1 MVSVPPVSL
10 GNAAGWAEARI
21 PSTENT
27 GMTSMLQAA
36 ALGQQAQLRKQEIEK
51 GKKAAKDEKRIEQYQ
66 SLFVDAHA
74 VKDRKLM
81 AEAING
87 IAEIN
92 PDKAK
97 QVKDTWFN
105 LDRTDAVSGAMA
117 LQAAAASP
125 TDEGQKAALKQAY
138 DTFSMSSVPLAE
150 SVKGIMDTPF
160 GEKRDTQIFTGIK
173 VAQAMGLLPA
183 PKDIW
188 PAGGST
194 KDLSAV
200 QSSRHFDDG
209 TIGFL
214 TKGGKSYFT
223 NREGKIVEGTERQK
237 AVMNMMAERIT
248 TEGAKTKVREKAKAT
263 ESNYQATIEKGKLA
277 ADSIYDAVHAVDLL
291 SKVETGGLEGFK
303 LYMKNKLGI
312 SSGDA
317 ASLSTILARNVFKQ
331 IKPTFGGD
339 PSVQESQWLKE
350 TEARIGQS
358 TEGNLSVI
366 NDMVDRYTMNMD
378 RARAEAAAQDPP
390 DEATIR
396 YIDNAKAKV
405 LEAFGKKQSNSTTSA
420 AAAPQGNAA
429 FQKQTPYALPPRMP
443 SMGYNENANR
453 QRAEVLNAAQR
464 MGIRN
469 PDPLK
474 LRYSK
479 STGKYGYKMPN
490 GEIIVI
496 EMPNM

>member
-405 LEAFGKKQSNSTTSA
+405 LEAFGKKQSNSTNSA

-453 QRAEVLNAAQR
+453 KRAEVLNAAQR